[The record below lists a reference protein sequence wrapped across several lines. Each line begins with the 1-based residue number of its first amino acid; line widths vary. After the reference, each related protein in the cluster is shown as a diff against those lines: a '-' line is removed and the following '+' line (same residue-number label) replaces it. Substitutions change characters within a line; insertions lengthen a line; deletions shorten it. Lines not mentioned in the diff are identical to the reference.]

1 MRRYIFDTNFFFNLE
16 IKSDFGTN
24 PKEIFVATAQYA
36 QKLRVLK
43 AAEFYV
49 PPRIVDEI
57 ETFID
62 LRTDYISAFLAEVT
76 IKAPE
81 RAKVQLSTEV
91 VYTLVQEIRDRS
103 YRGLQVAEEEME
115 VAVKAL
121 HGVDPQASRVDFQ
134 KKIGE
139 HVRKLRERYRNATRT
154 KFLDSVADLDVIVLA
169 KELDGAVVSADEGV
183 LLWARACG
191 VREVVP
197 HTLREE
203 FQSLLQA

>member
-1 MRRYIFDTNFFFNLE
+1 MRTYIFDTNFFFNLE
-16 IKSDFGTN
+16 IKSDFGAN
-24 PKEIFVATAQYA
+24 PKEIFVATTQYA

-43 AAEFYV
+43 AAEFYI

-62 LRTDYISAFLAEVT
+62 LRTDYIRAFLAEVT
-76 IKAPE
+76 IKAPD

-91 VYTLVQEIRDRS
+91 IYTLVQEIRDRS

-115 VAVKAL
+115 LAVKAL

-203 FQSLLQA
+203 FQSLQA